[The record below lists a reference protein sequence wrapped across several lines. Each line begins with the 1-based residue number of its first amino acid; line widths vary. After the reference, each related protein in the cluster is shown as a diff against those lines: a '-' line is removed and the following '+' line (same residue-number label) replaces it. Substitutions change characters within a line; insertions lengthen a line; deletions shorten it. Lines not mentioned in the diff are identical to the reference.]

1 MDDKAILH
9 RYLKTRRAQLLGKLD
24 GLDEYDVR
32 RPMTPTGTNLLG
44 LVKHVASVEL
54 GYFGEVFGRPS
65 ERDVPWLDDGAEPDA
80 DMWATPAET
89 RADIAACTVS
99 RRITAMPPSRPSRS
113 TLRVVVP
120 WWPEE
125 RKHVTLQQI
134 LVHMCA
140 ETAQHL
146 GHADIL
152 RELID
157 GAAGQG
163 PNDPN
168 LPVRSDAEK
177 SAHPARLRPR
187 PAKPV
192 PAKAKPRHSAP
203 LPPQPRVEPLPGRG
217 ISVLWH
223 RPPQDSGANLL
234 RTRAERVANP
244 AARPTR
250 RPISPSRPGPRSAS

>member
-1 MDDKAILH
+1 MDDKATLH
-9 RYLKTRRAQLLGKLD
+9 RYLRTRRGQLLAKLD
-24 GLDEYDVR
+24 GLGEYESR

-54 GYFGEVFGRPS
+54 GYFSDVFGRPS
-65 ERDVPWLDDGAEPDA
+65 GRDLPWFDDAAEPDA
-80 DMWATPAET
+80 DMWATAGET
-89 RADIAACTVS
+89 RDEIVELHRFSAAHSDATIES
-99 RRITAMPPSRPSRS
+99 LPLDAPG
-113 TLRVVVP
+113 VVP

-125 RKHVTLQQI
+125 RRHVTLQQM

-168 LPVRSDAEK
+168 LPARSAAEQ
-177 SAHPARLRPR
+177 SAHFDRLE
-187 PAKPV
+187 A
-192 PAKAKPRHSAP
+192 
-203 LPPQPRVEPLPGRG
+203 
-217 ISVLWH
+217 
-223 RPPQDSGANLL
+223 
-234 RTRAERVANP
+234 
-244 AARPTR
+244 AAREAAAHATT
-250 RPISPSRPGPRSAS
+250 